1 MLFENPLI
9 TATLIGR
16 RKRFLA
22 DVRLPDGRE
31 VVAHCANSGR
41 MTACLRPGG
50 VVWLSPATNPKRKL
64 KWTWEVAL
72 GGADGR
78 VPILVNTALPNKV
91 VAEGI
96 RAGRVP
102 ELGGYAHLRTEVKY
116 DENSRCDIVLEG
128 PPSANAAQGACYV
141 EVKNVTLWRGGRQ
154 GAFPDAVSVRGR
166 KHLGALQ
173 RVVEGGQ
180 RAVLMYLVSRS
191 DIDVVRPA
199 DDVDPAYGQALRQ
212 AAEAGVEVRAVRAVI
227 DRQAVVLG
235 EAVSVDLT

>member
-1 MLFENPLI
+1 MQFDPPLV

-22 DVRLPDGRE
+22 DVRLSDGSE

-41 MTACLRPGG
+41 MTACLVPGG
-50 VVWLSPATNPKRKL
+50 VVWLSPAMNPKRKL

-72 GGADGR
+72 GGEDGEVR
-78 VPILVNTALPNKV
+78 ILVNTALPNKV

-96 RAGRVP
+96 RAGLVP
-102 ELGGYAHLRTEVKY
+102 ELKGYAHLRTEVKY

-128 PPSANAAQGACYV
+128 PPEAHMARGTCYV

-180 RAVLMYLVSRS
+180 RAVLFYLVSRS

-199 DDVDPAYGQALRQ
+199 DDVDPAYAEALRQ
-212 AAEAGVEVRAVRAVI
+212 AAVAGVEILAVRAII
-227 DRQAVVLG
+227 DRQGVRLGQAV
-235 EAVSVDLT
+235 AVDLA